1 MLRRARDFS
10 GCESLPEIR
19 EKCWPRGV
27 VGVTVQRFLVGANQ
41 QKTPLRVLIIED
53 SEFDARILVNTLRQG
68 GYQPSFQRVDTAE
81 ALRVALKAQPWDII
95 LSDYNMPTFS
105 APEALS
111 IAQESGLD
119 LPFII
124 ISGGIGEDVA
134 VAAMK
139 AGANDYLMKGALARL
154 APAVERELREA
165 EIRAARRRAEEALRE
180 SEQRYRLL
188 WENSTDAVVLMDGQG
203 VVQFANPAVEEIFG
217 YKTEELMGQGFER
230 LLAERSRSEFRDW
243 LQRCLKSDSSKTRQQ
258 TAETIGCRNDGA
270 EIFAEIGFA
279 SIAMQGSQYVVAFI
293 RDITERKRAEEESR
307 LLQSISLAV
316 NETQDLDAALG
327 LVLRTICEAT
337 GWALGQAWLPNS
349 DGSQLEC
356 SRAWYTTLSGAEPF
370 RAASEEARFKPGEG
384 LPGRVWLSKKAAWVR
399 DLGRDINFP
408 RAAAAGQMGVKAAVG
423 FPVLADD
430 EVVAVIEFY
439 LLETREEDERQR
451 KLISAIAA
459 QLGGVIQRK
468 RAEQELRENEEQFRV
483 AREIQQR
490 LFPKSAPSLA
500 GFDIAGVSHAAEATG
515 GDYFDYLPMLQDR
528 LGVVVGDV
536 TGHGIGPALLM
547 AETRAYLRILA
558 RNREDVGEILTRA
571 NLVLAEDI
579 GYERFITM
587 LLVGLDPHQ
596 RAFSYANA
604 GHPAGYV
611 LGASG
616 EIKAELKRTGL
627 PLGIKPDMDYPPAR
641 AHALSAGDIILLLT
655 DGIEEAMSPDETIFG
670 AERILET
677 VRANR
682 ERSARE
688 IADALYGAV
697 RAFAQNRPQLDDVTA
712 VVIKVV

>member
-1 MLRRARDFS
+1 MRHRLR
-10 GCESLPEIR
+10 
-19 EKCWPRGV
+19 WPQSF
-27 VGVTVQRFLVGANQ
+27 VGTTQ
-41 QKTPLRVLIIED
+41 QKTSLRALIIED

-68 GYQPSFQRVDTAE
+68 GYQPAFQRVDTAE
-81 ALRVALKAQPWDII
+81 ALRAALKNESWDII
-95 LSDYNMPTFS
+95 LSDYNMPGFS
-105 APEALS
+105 APEALK

-139 AGANDYLMKGALARL
+139 AGANDYLMKGNLARL

-165 EIRAARRRAEEALRE
+165 EIRSARRRAEEALRE

-188 WENSTDAVVLMDGQG
+188 WENSTDVVVLMDAGG
-203 VVQFANPAVEEIFG
+203 AIQFANPAVEEIFG
-217 YKTEELMGQGFER
+217 YGSAELAGQNFSL
-230 LLAERSRSEFRDW
+230 LLAERVRTDHREW
-243 LQRCLKSDSSKTRQQ
+243 LQRYLESDGGRTRQQ
-258 TAETIGCRNDGA
+258 PAETIGRRKEG
-270 EIFAEIGFA
+270 EELSVEIGFA
-279 SIAMQGSQYVVAFI
+279 NIELQGNKCLVAFI

-316 NETQDLDAALG
+316 NEASDLDAALA

-337 GWALGQAWLPNS
+337 GWALGQAWLPSS
-349 DGSQLEC
+349 DASHLEC
-356 SRAWYTTLSGAEPF
+356 SPAWYTTINASDQF
-370 RAASEEARFKPGEG
+370 RAVSEDLKFSPGEG
-384 LPGRVWLSKKAAWVR
+384 LPGRVWTSKQPVWVR
-399 DLGRDINFP
+399 DVTRDVNFP
-408 RAAAAGQMGVKAAVG
+408 RTAIASQIGIKAGVGV
-423 FPVLADD
+423 PVLADD

-439 LLETREEDERQR
+439 LQETREEDERQR
-451 KLISAIAA
+451 KLIAAIAA

-490 LFPKSAPSLA
+490 LFPKTAPRLA
-500 GFDIAGVSHAAEATG
+500 GFEIAGVSHAAEATG
-515 GDYFDYLPMLQDR
+515 GDYFDYLPMLRNR

-571 NLVLAEDI
+571 NRVLAEDI

-587 LLVGLDPHQ
+587 LLVSLDPEK
-596 RAFSYANA
+596 RAFTFANA

-611 LGASG
+611 LGADG
-616 EIKAELKRTGL
+616 GIKARLKRTGL
-627 PLGIKPDMDYPPAR
+627 PLGIKPDMAYPR
-641 AHALSAGDIILLLT
+641 ASAIDLAAGDILLLLT

-670 AERILET
+670 TERILET

-682 ERSARE
+682 EKSARE
-688 IADALYGAV
+688 IVDSLYGAV
-697 RAFAQNRPQLDDVTA
+697 RQFAQNTPQLDDVTA
-712 VVIKVV
+712 VVIKAV

>member
-1 MLRRARDFS
+1 M
-10 GCESLPEIR
+10 G
-19 EKCWPRGV
+19 
-27 VGVTVQRFLVGANQ
+27 TTQ

-68 GYQPSFQRVDTAE
+68 GYQPAFQRVDTAE
-81 ALRVALKAQPWDII
+81 ALRAALNNAQWDII
-95 LSDYNMPTFS
+95 LSDYNMPNFS
-105 APEALS
+105 APAALK
-111 IAQESGLD
+111 IALESGFD

-139 AGANDYLMKGALARL
+139 AGANDYLMKGNLARL

-188 WENSTDAVVLMDGQG
+188 WENSTDAVVLVDAES
-203 VVQFANPAVEEIFG
+203 VIQFANPAVEEIFG
-217 YKTEELMGQGFER
+217 YKSSELVGQNFSL
-230 LLAERSRSEFRDW
+230 LLAEGVRGDYREW
-243 LQRCLKSDSSKTRQQ
+243 LRRYLQSDSGRTRQQ
-258 TAETIGCRNDGA
+258 PAETMGRRKEGG
-270 EIFAEIGFA
+270 EIFTEIGFTN
-279 SIAMQGSQYVVAFI
+279 IELQGSKYLVAFI

-316 NETQDLDAALG
+316 NEAQDLDSALA

-337 GWALGQAWLPNS
+337 GWALGQAWLPSS
-349 DGSQLEC
+349 DATHLEC
-356 SRAWYTTLSGAEPF
+356 SPAWYTTLNAADQF
-370 RAASEEARFKPGEG
+370 RAVSEEFKFKPGEG
-384 LPGRVWLSKKAAWVR
+384 LPGRVWTSKQPVWVR
-399 DLGRDINFP
+399 DATRETNFP
-408 RAAAAGQMGVKAAVG
+408 RMAAASQMGVKAGVG
-423 FPVLADD
+423 IPVLADD
-430 EVVAVIEFY
+430 EVVAVIEFF

-468 RAEQELRENEEQFRV
+468 RAEQELRENEEQFHV

-490 LFPKSAPSLA
+490 LFPKAAPQVP
-500 GFDIAGVSHAAEATG
+500 GFDIAGLSHAAEATG
-515 GDYFDYLPMLQDR
+515 GDYFDYLPMLRDR

-571 NLVLAEDI
+571 NRVLAEDI

-587 LLVGLDPHQ
+587 LLVGLDPQ
-596 RAFSYANA
+596 KRTFTYANA

-611 LGASG
+611 LGAAG
-616 EIKAELKRTGL
+616 EIKAQLKRTGL
-627 PLGIKPDMDYPPAR
+627 PLGIKPDVAYPPAI
-641 AHALSAGDIILLLT
+641 ATGLSPGDILLLLT

-670 AERILET
+670 TERILEIA
-677 VRANR
+677 RANR
-682 ERSARE
+682 GKSARE
-688 IADALYGAV
+688 IVDALYAAV
-697 RAFAQNRPQLDDVTA
+697 RQFAQNTPQLDDVTA
-712 VVIKVV
+712 VVIKTV

>member
-1 MLRRARDFS
+1 
-10 GCESLPEIR
+10 
-19 EKCWPRGV
+19 
-27 VGVTVQRFLVGANQ
+27 VGTTQ

-68 GYQPSFQRVDTAE
+68 GYQPAFKRVDTAE
-81 ALRVALKAQPWDII
+81 ALRSALGEERWDII

-105 APEALS
+105 APQALE
-111 IAQESGLD
+111 IVQESGLD
-119 LPFII
+119 LPFLI

-139 AGANDYLMKGALARL
+139 AGANDYLMKGNLARL

-165 EIRAARRRAEEALRE
+165 EMRAARRRAEEALRE

-188 WENSTDAVVLMDGQG
+188 WENSTDAVVLMNATG
-203 VVQFANPAVEEIFG
+203 VIQFANPAVEEIFG
-217 YKTEELMGQGFER
+217 YHSHELVGQSFAM
-230 LLAERSRSEFRDW
+230 LLAERVREEFGQW
-243 LQRCLKSDSSKTRQQ
+243 LRRYLETDNTRTRQQ
-258 TAETIGCRNDGA
+258 PAETLGCRKEGR
-270 EIFAEIGFA
+270 EIITEIGFTE
-279 SIAMQGSQYVVAFI
+279 IALQGNKHLVAFI

-316 NETQDLDAALG
+316 NEAQDLDAALG

-337 GWALGQAWLPNS
+337 GWALGQAWLPS
-349 DGSQLEC
+349 GDGSHLDC
-356 SRAWYTTLSGAEPF
+356 SPAWYTTLTGADQF
-370 RAASEEARFKPGEG
+370 RALSEESALKPGQS
-384 LPGRVWLSKKAAWVR
+384 LPGRVWSSRQPVWVR
-399 DLGRDINFP
+399 DVTRDPNFP
-408 RAAAAGQMGVKAAVG
+408 RAAVARPLGIKAGVG
-423 FPVLADD
+423 IPVLADD
-430 EVVAVIEFY
+430 EVVAVIEFF

-468 RAEQELRENEEQFRV
+468 RAEQELRENQEQFRV

-490 LFPKSAPSLA
+490 LFPKAAPHVA
-500 GFDIAGVSHAAEATG
+500 GFDIAGLSHAAEATG
-515 GDYFDYLPMLQDR
+515 GDYFDYLPMLHGR

-571 NLVLAEDI
+571 NRVLAEDI
-579 GYERFITM
+579 GYERFITI
-587 LLVGLDPHQ
+587 LLLSLDPHQ
-596 RAFSYANA
+596 RTFAYANA
-604 GHPAGYV
+604 GHPAGYL

-616 EIKAELKRTGL
+616 EIKNQLKRTGF
-627 PLGIKPDMDYPPAR
+627 PLGIKPDVAYPRGSATS
-641 AHALSAGDIILLLT
+641 LSADDILLLLT
-655 DGIEEAMSPDETIFG
+655 DGIEEAMSPEETIFG
-670 AERILET
+670 AERILEV

-682 ERSARE
+682 DRSARE
-688 IADALYGAV
+688 IADALYAAV
-697 RAFAQNRPQLDDVTA
+697 RQFAQNTPQLDDVTA

>member
-1 MLRRARDFS
+1 M
-10 GCESLPEIR
+10 G
-19 EKCWPRGV
+19 
-27 VGVTVQRFLVGANQ
+27 TTQ

-68 GYQPSFQRVDTAE
+68 GYQPTFQRVE
-81 ALRVALKAQPWDII
+81 AAVALSAALKEQPWDII
-95 LSDYNMPTFS
+95 LSDYNMPNFS
-105 APEALS
+105 APDALK
-111 IAQESGLD
+111 IVQESGLD
-119 LPFII
+119 LPFLI

-139 AGANDYLMKGALARL
+139 AGANDYLMKGNLARL

-188 WENSTDAVVLMDGQG
+188 WENSTDAVVLSDAAG

-217 YKTEELMGQGFER
+217 YKSNELIGQSFGLLLVER
-230 LLAERSRSEFRDW
+230 IRGEYREW
-243 LQRCLKSDSSKTRQQ
+243 LQRYLESDSGRTRQQ
-258 TAETIGCRNDGA
+258 PAETIGRRKDGQ
-270 EIFAEIGFA
+270 EIFAEIGFTD
-279 SIAMQGSQYVVAFI
+279 IALQGSKYLVAFI

-316 NETQDLDAALG
+316 NEAQDLDSAMG

-337 GWALGQAWLPNS
+337 GWALGQAWLPS
-349 DGSQLEC
+349 GDASHLAC
-356 SRAWYTTLSGAEPF
+356 SPAWHSTINGADKF
-370 RAASEEARFKPGEG
+370 RAVSEASTFKPGQG
-384 LPGRVWLSKKAAWVR
+384 LPGRVWVSRQPAWIR
-399 DLGRDINFP
+399 DLTHDPNFP
-408 RAAAAGQMGVKAAVG
+408 RAAIASEMGLKAGVG
-423 FPVLADD
+423 IPVLADD

-439 LLETREEDERQR
+439 LVETREEDERQR

-459 QLGGVIQRK
+459 QLGSVIQRK
-468 RAEQELRENEEQFRV
+468 RAEQELFENEEQFRV

-490 LFPKSAPSLA
+490 LFPKAAPQIS

-515 GDYFDYLPMLQDR
+515 GDYFDYLPMLHDR

-571 NLVLAEDI
+571 NRVLAEDI

-587 LLVGLDPHQ
+587 LLVSLDPQ
-596 RAFSYANA
+596 SRTFTYANA

-611 LGASG
+611 LGAGATSR
-616 EIKAELKRTGL
+616 ASSN
-627 PLGIKPDMDYPPAR
+627 AR
-641 AHALSAGDIILLLT
+641 AYPWGSSRTWLI
-655 DGIEEAMSPDETIFG
+655 P
-670 AERILET
+670 
-677 VRANR
+677 
-682 ERSARE
+682 
-688 IADALYGAV
+688 
-697 RAFAQNRPQLDDVTA
+697 NRPRA
-712 VVIKVV
+712 S